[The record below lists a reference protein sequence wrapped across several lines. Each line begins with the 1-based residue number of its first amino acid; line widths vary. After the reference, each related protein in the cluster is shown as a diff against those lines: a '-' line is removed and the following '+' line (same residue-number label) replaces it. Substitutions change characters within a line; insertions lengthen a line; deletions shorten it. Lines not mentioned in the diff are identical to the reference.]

1 MICTSLPKAQDGIIA
16 KKFAAAK
23 AEAEAA
29 LKALYPG
36 KKVEI
41 KYGSEDRPIAGGG
54 NKPSQRGLKGS
65 GASKTDVSIHNIG
78 GAKDFL
84 IYVDG
89 KVVNDANVYKQTLH
103 PAAQKQGLFTIGD
116 WDPGHVTIVKE
127 GVGNPF
133 ATALQQYPEL
143 KNSKVYKDTVTFLEK
158 QVNSKQASPSE
169 LRAYS
174 QLTGKSVKGTPAYTP
189 DYAAIA
195 KQENAPTQEWQDI
208 PPFYVP
214 PAPNIPPTTDTTTT
228 LPIGA
233 TPPKLTP
240 LSNNLEPVQAQKY
253 IPQLLNP
260 YDISLQDQLNANQ
273 ADFNAMARMTGGDA
287 SALAPLAAQKYAANS
302 RVLGEQMRINQ
313 ANKAGIYN
321 ANINTMNDAQ
331 LKNLSILDRQ
341 YERQEMAKSNT
352 KATNLEA
359 LKSIT
364 DKYAQNKL
372 SNRTLATY
380 ENLYNYR
387 YDPSFRAQNM
397 NPLAKFNIP
406 TVTTKLP
413 IYDNSGNIVGF
424 QQADGSSAPA
434 GATPPYVAP
443 GSRKTEEKPKSAVAR
458 NGSIVKALKNL

>member
-1 MICTSLPKAQDGIIA
+1 MVTWLILKLVRSLRKITGANMKLKQYAEDKMDLAALQSAINDTAEEYGLIADDLAKGKVKPDTSKDATAKYGTSLPKAQDGIIA

-169 LRAYS
+169 LRAYKS
-174 QLTGKSVKGTPAYTP
+174 GKIFHHSMYLLHQTFLQLQIQQQHCLLV
-189 DYAAIA
+189 
-195 KQENAPTQEWQDI
+195 
-208 PPFYVP
+208 
-214 PAPNIPPTTDTTTT
+214 
-228 LPIGA
+228 
-233 TPPKLTP
+233 
-240 LSNNLEPVQAQKY
+240 
-253 IPQLLNP
+253 QLL
-260 YDISLQDQLNANQ
+260 LN
-273 ADFNAMARMTGGDA
+273 
-287 SALAPLAAQKYAANS
+287 
-302 RVLGEQMRINQ
+302 
-313 ANKAGIYN
+313 
-321 ANINTMNDAQ
+321 
-331 LKNLSILDRQ
+331 
-341 YERQEMAKSNT
+341 
-352 KATNLEA
+352 
-359 LKSIT
+359 
-364 DKYAQNKL
+364 
-372 SNRTLATY
+372 
-380 ENLYNYR
+380 
-387 YDPSFRAQNM
+387 
-397 NPLAKFNIP
+397 
-406 TVTTKLP
+406 
-413 IYDNSGNIVGF
+413 
-424 QQADGSSAPA
+424 
-434 GATPPYVAP
+434 
-443 GSRKTEEKPKSAVAR
+443 
-458 NGSIVKALKNL
+458 

>member
-1 MICTSLPKAQDGIIA
+1 
-16 KKFAAAK
+16 
-23 AEAEAA
+23 
-29 LKALYPG
+29 
-36 KKVEI
+36 
-41 KYGSEDRPIAGGG
+41 
-54 NKPSQRGLKGS
+54 
-65 GASKTDVSIHNIG
+65 
-78 GAKDFL
+78 
-84 IYVDG
+84 
-89 KVVNDANVYKQTLH
+89 
-103 PAAQKQGLFTIGD
+103 
-116 WDPGHVTIVKE
+116 
-127 GVGNPF
+127 
-133 ATALQQYPEL
+133 
-143 KNSKVYKDTVTFLEK
+143 
-158 QVNSKQASPSE
+158 
-169 LRAYS
+169 
-174 QLTGKSVKGTPAYTP
+174 
-189 DYAAIA
+189 
-195 KQENAPTQEWQDI
+195 
-208 PPFYVP
+208 
-214 PAPNIPPTTDTTTT
+214 

-240 LSNNLEPVQAQKY
+240 PWSGLINSIIPRLRPSDAEAFDTAQITPELYAMISNNLEPVQAQKY

-413 IYDNSGNIVGF
+413 IYDNSGNIV
-424 QQADGSSAPA
+424 
-434 GATPPYVAP
+434 
-443 GSRKTEEKPKSAVAR
+443 KTVIA
-458 NGSIVKALKNL
+458 N